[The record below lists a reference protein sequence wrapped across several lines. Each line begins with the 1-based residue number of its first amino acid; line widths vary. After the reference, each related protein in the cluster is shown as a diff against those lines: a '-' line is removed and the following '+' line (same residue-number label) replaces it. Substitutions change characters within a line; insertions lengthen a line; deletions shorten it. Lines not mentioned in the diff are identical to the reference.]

1 MRAKVITATLAIL
14 LLPLS
19 AGASGPKS
27 FKKKDFQKQYRQ
39 VLGRYADGDFEGAVT
54 TLVDLESAALAEH
67 GAKVLNRLW
76 KAKLQVLR
84 DLMVDGGLEVLA
96 PVTLLH
102 EDAYVAYL
110 DLGNSPL
117 ARHSRTMAAD
127 LVQFYSEKGESQESQ
142 LMASSLMSS
151 LAGRFQDAY
160 LDSAAAEL
168 FALALEVDSRNVAAL
183 QGLAGISERRGEYE
197 RTISYLEQLTEADPS
212 NREGRLRLA
221 VNLMR
226 IDRQREA
233 GEMLRQL
240 VEEPDSDWILSL
252 AYQELARILTDNAD
266 FTSAR
271 AMLEEAVRRLPR
283 DPSLPI
289 HLAYLSDRDE
299 SVDGD
304 VDLLV
309 SLRRCAADGNESPRY
324 LYSQIPKSALEDL
337 RRALRQ
343 ERDDRLLLLAAAL
356 DGHHHFETATEAGS

>member
-1 MRAKVITATLAIL
+1 MRAQAITATLVIL

-19 AGASGPKS
+19 AGASEPKS

-54 TLVDLESAALAEH
+54 TLVDLETAVVAEH
-67 GAKVLNRLW
+67 GAKVLNRMW

-84 DLMVDGGLEVLA
+84 DLMLEGGLEVLA

-110 DLGNSPL
+110 DMGSSPL
-117 ARHSRTMAAD
+117 TRHARTMAAD
-127 LVQFYSEKGESQESQ
+127 LVQFYSEQVESHESQV
-142 LMASSLMSS
+142 MAGGLMSS
-151 LAGRFQDAY
+151 LAGRSQDAY

-168 FALALEVDSRNVAAL
+168 FALALETDSRNVAAL
-183 QGLAGISERRGEYE
+183 QGLAGIYERRGEYE
-197 RTISYLEQLTEADPS
+197 RTVSYLEHLTEIDPP

-221 VNLMR
+221 INLMR
-226 IDRQREA
+226 LDRQREA
-233 GEMLRQL
+233 GETLRQL

-271 AMLEEAVRRLPR
+271 ALLEEAVRRLPR

-289 HLAYLSDRDE
+289 QMAYLSDRDE

-304 VDLLV
+304 IDLLV
-309 SLRRCAADGNESPRY
+309 SLRRCAEDGSESPRY
-324 LYSQIPKSALEDL
+324 HYSQIPKSALEDL

-343 ERDDRLLLLAAAL
+343 ERDDLLLLLAAAL
-356 DGHHHFETATEAGS
+356 NGNHHFDAPTEAGS

>member
-1 MRAKVITATLAIL
+1 MRAKAITATLAIL

-19 AGASGPKS
+19 AAAAESKS

-39 VLGRYADGDFEGAVT
+39 VLGRYAGGDLEGAVT
-54 TLVDLESAALAEH
+54 SLVDLESAALTEH

-84 DLMVDGGLEVLA
+84 DLMLEGGLEVLA
-96 PVTLLH
+96 PVTLFH

-110 DLGNSPL
+110 DVGNSPL
-117 ARHSRTMAAD
+117 ARHSRTMTAD
-127 LVQFYSEKGESQESQ
+127 LVQFYSEKVESHESQ
-142 LMASSLMSS
+142 LMASSLMAS
-151 LAGRFQDAY
+151 LAGRFQEAH
-160 LDSAAAEL
+160 LDSAAVEL

-183 QGLAGISERRGEYE
+183 QGLAGIYERRGEYE
-197 RTISYLEQLTEADPS
+197 RTVSYLEQLTEVDPP

-221 VNLMR
+221 VNLIR
-226 IDRQREA
+226 LERQREA
-233 GEMLRQL
+233 GETLRQL

-252 AYQELARILTDNAD
+252 AYQELARILTENGD

-271 AMLEEAVRRLPR
+271 TLLQEAVHRLPR

-289 HLAYLSDRDE
+289 HLAYLNDRDE

-309 SLRRCAADGNESPRY
+309 SLRRSAADGSDSPRY
-324 LYSQIPKSALEDL
+324 LYSQIPRSALENL
-337 RRALRQ
+337 RRSLRQ
-343 ERDDRLLLLAAAL
+343 ERDHRLLLLAAAL
-356 DGHHHFETATEAGS
+356 DGNHHFETATEAGS